1 MPDFTYIEDI
11 FVAFRDNCETTN
23 LGLQPQDYPP
33 LESFYFRIIKGDS
46 LTQNQANYVLKI
58 LEKYKKISSLGGF
71 DYQDSLEGAIW
82 KRPFRVLDL
91 SKKIFVEKSSDG
103 KLEVC
108 LKFPYQLKDEFDK
121 EINVN
126 ISGSHK
132 VSHWDSEN
140 KVRRLSFYNF
150 NLVALYEF
158 ALKHNFEIDETFMC
172 ALAEVEEIW
181 QFEDQIRPTAMIN
194 SSSVYLDNFAE
205 SAREYAEANFTGSIA
220 ADLMLAKSMG
230 FLYTGPVETISQKI
244 ASSPENTF
252 WLKDFREFFRLCN
265 SVNGKIAIVIDRSSN
280 ILSWLQTFVQAAD
293 EVGIYRGEIK
303 VCFRENKDSDTG
315 INEWIKLAGVGGK
328 IEGGRIYIF
337 EHKPAKWLFK
347 DKEDITII
355 ATNNLYPHTNQVTKD
370 WLDSHP
376 CVIYLGDIKPSE
388 QKGRKIVE
396 L

>member
-11 FVAFRDNCETTN
+11 LVAFRDNCQTLN
-23 LGLQPQDYPP
+23 IGLQPQDYTP
-33 LESFYFRIIKGDS
+33 LESFYVRIIKGDP

-58 LEKYKKISSLGGF
+58 LEKYKKISSLAGF
-71 DYQDSLEGAIW
+71 DYQDDLEDAVW

-91 SKKIFVEKSSDG
+91 SKKIFVEKSSNG
-103 KLEVC
+103 GLEIC
-108 LKFPYQLKDEFDK
+108 LKFPYQLKDEFDR

-126 ISGSHK
+126 VPNSHRI
-132 VSHWDSEN
+132 SHWDAEN
-140 KVRRLSFYNF
+140 KVRRLSFYEF

-158 ALKHNFEIDETFMC
+158 ALKHNFEVDESFMC

-181 QFEDQIRPTAMIN
+181 QFEDQIRPVCTIHR
-194 SSSVYLDNFAE
+194 SSVVLDNFSENAG
-205 SAREYAEANFTGSIA
+205 EYAESHFTGSIS
-220 ADLMLAKSMG
+220 ADLILAKSMG
-230 FLYTGPVETISQKI
+230 FLYTGTIETTSQKI
-244 ASSPENTF
+244 ASSPANTF
-252 WLKDFREFFRLCN
+252 WLKDFIEFFRLCN
-265 SVNGKIAIVIDRSSN
+265 SIDGKIAVVIDRSSN
-280 ILSWLQTFVQAAD
+280 TLTWLQNFVRSAD
-293 EVGIYRGEIK
+293 EAGIRRDEIK

-328 IEGGRIYIF
+328 IEGGRFYIF

-355 ATNNLYPHTNQVTKD
+355 ATNNLYPHTNQITKD

-388 QKGRKIVE
+388 QKGKKIVE

>member
-1 MPDFTYIEDI
+1 MPDLTYIEDI
-11 FVAFRDNCETTN
+11 FVAFRDNCESMN
-23 LGLQPQDYPP
+23 LGLQPQDYTP
-33 LESFYFRIIKGDS
+33 LESFYFRIIKGDP

-58 LEKYKKISSLGGF
+58 LEKYKNISSLGGF
-71 DYQDSLEGAIW
+71 DYQDSLANATW

-91 SKKIFVEKSSDG
+91 SKKIFVEKSLEG

-108 LKFPYQLKDEFDK
+108 LKFPYQLKDEFDR

-126 ISGSHK
+126 ISNSHK

-140 KVRRLSFYNF
+140 KVRRLSFYEF

-181 QFEDQIRPTAMIN
+181 QYEDQIRPAAQIN
-194 SSSVYLDNFAE
+194 HSSVKLDNFAE
-205 SAREYAEANFTGSIA
+205 SAGEYAETNFTGSVS
-220 ADLMLAKSMG
+220 ADLILAKSMG
-230 FLYTGPVETISQKI
+230 FLYTGPVETVSEKI
-244 ASSPENTF
+244 ASSPGNTF
-252 WLKDFREFFRLCN
+252 WLKDFREFFKLCN
-265 SVNGKIAIVIDRSSN
+265 SVRGKIAVVVDRSSDT
-280 ILSWLQTFVQAAD
+280 LSWLRSFIQAAD
-293 EVGIYRGEIK
+293 EAGIHRGEIK